1 MTVPSIASNEVCL
14 KLANN
19 FGNRNLLLADVADFF
34 FADCGSGRTLERP
47 PRRRRRWTESATGSA
62 APPPRS
68 PNHSTAAPRVRLIR
82 AESSCA
88 RGAPRQAPSVRQRHP
103 HSGGQQSDPRSD
115 RPDPLEPAGRRFAD
129 FVFAIFR
136 FGANAGARAFAAN
149 DRSCGRRGAGRAL
162 RGTGSWKTR
171 GIERSAFDTRYSAS
185 GRPLELGRSGRTID
199 HAAAAAPG
207 ARCEVRGHGKH
218 AALKDQRLIPALALF
233 APNPRAR
240 GARRARRRRS
250 GSATHIQ
257 VVSRA
262 TRDQTTRPAR
272 AGWAALRRFR
282 FRDIPLRGERWSSGV
297 RGKRSIMRPPRRR
310 ARAARYRVME
320 NTRH

>member
-218 AALKDQRLIPALALF
+218 AALKDQRLIASRLTFLIDFVRSKASWFSQHAAAPAAWRNSPPCRQGPSWARGVSRSDNAERIRYLRGRSVPRIGARHPPLALRQF
-233 APNPRAR
+233 R
-240 GARRARRRRS
+240 
-250 GSATHIQ
+250 
-257 VVSRA
+257 
-262 TRDQTTRPAR
+262 
-272 AGWAALRRFR
+272 WAMA
-282 FRDIPLRGERWSSGV
+282 
-297 RGKRSIMRPPRRR
+297 
-310 ARAARYRVME
+310 
-320 NTRH
+320 